1 MEITRFALV
10 GATTVIIDLIFYKS
24 LLYAN
29 FDLNWAKG
37 LSFIIGSLFAYFA
50 NKRITFLIKSN
61 NFNKIF
67 FFAAVYSFGLLI
79 NVVINSSLL
88 KVMYNFEYKIM
99 ICFFISTFFS
109 ALSNYIGMKF
119 FVFNVANR

>member
-24 LLYAN
+24 LLYTN

-61 NFNKIF
+61 NFNKF
-67 FFAAVYSFGLLI
+67 FFAAAVYSFGLLI